1 MSQFPFFPSE
11 EYDSR
16 LAAVRESMRAA
27 NLDGCLITVPESI
40 YYLTGIN
47 HWGYFA
53 THILIVTPENE
64 MVLTARAMEQ
74 VIMDL
79 QLTNARFVGYGDL
92 EDPAAVT
99 VAILKKEGLDRG
111 RLGIEKRGLYL
122 PLAISEGI
130 LKALTQVEWVDA
142 SQLMLYQRE
151 ALSSNEIA
159 YMQKAAAI
167 TDTMMTTAI
176 ETAAAGVSEQTVAAE
191 VHRAMILA
199 GGEFPAF
206 GPFIRSTPTLGLE
219 HGTWTDRTLESGDAL
234 FIELSGSA
242 ARYHAPMGRLI
253 FVNEAPA
260 GTEEISQVCIEA
272 FENVTAT
279 IQPGVTAT
287 EVYRSWQDRVDA
299 AGLGHYRRHHCG
311 YMVGSAFPPA
321 WSGGGVPRGLRNNSD
336 VQLRAG
342 MVFHLLSWLMHT
354 GRAGDYFISDT
365 VVVTQDGCEKL
376 TSLSQ
381 QVHVV

>member
-1 MSQFPFFPSE
+1 MSQFPFFPRE
-11 EYDSR
+11 EYDLR
-16 LAAVRESMRAA
+16 LQAVRKSMQAE

-53 THILIVTPENE
+53 THILIVTPANE
-64 MVLTARAMEQ
+64 MILVARAMEQ
-74 VIMDL
+74 VTMDL
-79 QLTNARFVGYGDL
+79 QLTNARFAGYGDL

-111 RLGIEKRGLYL
+111 RMGIEKKGLYL
-122 PLAISEGI
+122 PLDISEGI
-130 LKALTQVEWVDA
+130 LKNMPQVEWIDA

-167 TDTMMTTAI
+167 TDNMMSAAI
-176 ETAAAGVSEQTVAAE
+176 ETAAEGVSEQDVAAE
-191 VHRAMILA
+191 VHSAMIQA

-219 HGTWTDRTLESGDAL
+219 HGTWTDRMLESGDAL
-234 FIELSGSA
+234 FVELSGCA

-260 GTEEISQVCIEA
+260 GTEEMAQICIEA

-279 IQPGVTAT
+279 IRPGVTAT
-287 EVYRSWQDRVDA
+287 EVYQSWQDRVDA

-321 WSGGGVPRGLRNNSD
+321 WSGGGVPRGLRHNSD
-336 VQLRAG
+336 MQLRAG

-354 GRAGDYFISDT
+354 GQPGDYFISDS
-365 VVVTQDGCEKL
+365 VLVTPDGCEKL
-376 TSLSQ
+376 TSLRQ

>member
-1 MSQFPFFPSE
+1 MSRFPFFPGE

-16 LAAVRESMRAA
+16 LQAVRESMRAA

-64 MVLTARAMEQ
+64 MVLTARGMEQ
-74 VIMDL
+74 VTMDL

-99 VAILKKEGLDRG
+99 LAILKKQGLDRG
-111 RLGIEKRGLYL
+111 RLGIEKLGLYL

-130 LKALTQVEWVDA
+130 LKALPRVAWVDA
-142 SQLMLYQRE
+142 SQLMLHQRE
-151 ALSSNEIA
+151 TLSSYEIA

-176 ETAAAGVSEQTVAAE
+176 ETAAAGVSEQSVAAE

-219 HGTWTDRTLESGDAL
+219 HGTWTDRTLGSGDAL
-234 FIELSGSA
+234 FIELSGCA

-272 FENVTAT
+272 FESVTTT

-287 EVYRSWQDRVDA
+287 EVYRAWQDRVDA
-299 AGLGHYRRHHCG
+299 EGLGHYRRHHCG

-321 WSGGGVPRGLRNNSD
+321 WSGGGVPRGLRNDSD
-336 VQLRAG
+336 MHLRAG

-354 GRAGDYFISDT
+354 GRTGDYFISDT
-365 VVVTQDGCEKL
+365 VVVTRDGCEKL